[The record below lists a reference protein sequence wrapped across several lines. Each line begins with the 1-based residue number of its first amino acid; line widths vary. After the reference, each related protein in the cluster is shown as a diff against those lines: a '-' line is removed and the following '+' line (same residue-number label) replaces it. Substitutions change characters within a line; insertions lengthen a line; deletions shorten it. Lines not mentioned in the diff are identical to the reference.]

1 MTTRIMLSI
10 AAAIAATAAFAASST
25 VATRDWVEKFVA
37 AQIGAY
43 DAETTSVDDGSD
55 SGDGGGSSASSRTNA
70 CLVVRK
76 SSVAAVPFGTFFYKS
91 GADGSTNVFSNVSLP
106 KVRVLY
112 AGSLT
117 NSTVEA
123 GDASYFAKSE
133 EGGMTYFY
141 SDATDGFLAIS
152 EALATD
158 AAVKEGLGK

>member
-1 MTTRIMLSI
+1 MSAKTKI
-10 AAAIAATAAFAASST
+10 AAVAAAATVAAATTST
-25 VATRDWVEKFVA
+25 VATRGWVEKFVA

-43 DAETTSVDDGSD
+43 DAETTGVDDGGD
-55 SGDGGGSSASSRTNA
+55 SGGGGSSASSRTNV

-76 SSVAAVPFGTFFYKS
+76 SSVASVPFGTFFYRS
-91 GADGSTNVFSNVSLP
+91 GANGATNVFSNISLP

-112 AGSLT
+112 AGSLLD
-117 NSTVEA
+117 SAVET

-133 EGGMTYFY
+133 NGGMTYFY

-152 EALATD
+152 ETLATD